1 MKNNRIIAVLLM
13 LVCGKVFA
21 VEFSFFGDAKV
32 IHDSDNTASF
42 ELGELNFIFS
52 GDLSETTSTIAD
64 VMFTNGVQGYD
75 IVVERLAITKE
86 VSPLLYF
93 TFGKYYKPVGFWL
106 HNFNHASLAQDTVS
120 RPFYLENPKTH
131 SGIYPTHLIGLLMG
145 GDATNWSY
153 QLSVSNSTGIDT
165 TSIPGS
171 NDTETIELIN
181 GKDPGDDKT
190 LVLRLTYNPLSSPL
204 EFGFFAMKNSVVEL
218 GDTNT
223 LVKRGEN
230 MFDQNIIGVDFNFSV
245 NYFYMF
251 AEYVNINTEDNP
263 DMTSLPY
270 VAQENPY
277 NASAYYAQMGL
288 RMGEKFTTAL
298 RYEALDFADNS
309 TYFDLQGIVP
319 ENRTV
324 LGLKYKFDE
333 SNAIRFEVNNATQ
346 KDKDAAMSFTLQWMF
361 FLL

>member
-1 MKNNRIIAVLLM
+1 MIKNNIIALLLM

-32 IHDSDNTASF
+32 THDNEDTASF
-42 ELGELNFIFS
+42 GLGELNFIFS
-52 GDLSETTSTIAD
+52 GDLSESTSTIAD
-64 VMFTNGVQGYD
+64 IMYTNGEQGYE
-75 IVVERLAITKE
+75 IIVERLAITKE
-86 VSPLLYF
+86 VNPLLYF

-120 RPFYLENPKTH
+120 RPFYLENSQTH
-131 SGIYPTHLIGLLMG
+131 TGVYPTHLIGLLTG
-145 GDATNWSY
+145 GDTDNWSY
-153 QLSVSNSTGIDT
+153 QFSISNSTGIDT
-165 TSIPGS
+165 ANIPGS
-171 NDTETIELIN
+171 NDTASIELIN
-181 GKDPGDDKT
+181 GKDPGKGKT
-190 LVLRLTYNPLSSPL
+190 FVLRLTYNPQSGPF

-218 GDTNT
+218 GNSNT
-223 LVKRGEN
+223 LIKRGDS
-230 MFDQNIIGVDFNFSV
+230 MFDQNIFGVDFNLSINF
-245 NYFYMF
+245 FYMF
-251 AEYVNINTEDNP
+251 AEYVSINTTDNP

-270 VAQENPY
+270 FAQDNPY
-277 NASAYYAQMGL
+277 KASAYYAQMGF

-298 RYEALDFADNS
+298 RYEALDFADYS

-333 SNAIRFEVNNATQ
+333 SNAIRFEINNAEQ
-346 KDKDAAMSFTLQWMF
+346 KNKDAEMTFTLQWMF